1 MEQKLYE
8 LDMERQY
15 EDDSFRLDG
24 INSLLQLVSNDQQEQ
39 KIEELYND
47 WLDNMSVK
55 FNSWYTNDQE

>member
-1 MEQKLYE
+1 MNGVILE
-8 LDMERQY
+8 
-15 EDDSFRLDG
+15 
-24 INSLLQLVSNDQQEQ
+24 LVSNDQQEQ